1 MNMLRLLFVTII
13 LAAFTALSAC
23 QTGGTVTPGRT
34 ASDAPKSSRI
44 AGAYA
49 LGTGD
54 RLRITVFGE
63 PDLSGQFEVDGTGAI
78 SISLIGQVMAAGLT
92 TQQLEQTI
100 STKLADGYMR
110 HPQVSAEI
118 INYRPYYILG
128 EVNTAGEYPYNS
140 GLSVLN
146 AVASAGGFTYRAN
159 KRVVYIKSMTG
170 GDEVAYELNSQILV
184 QPGDTI
190 RIGER
195 IF

>member
-1 MNMLRLLFVTII
+1 MTMLRLQFAALI
-13 LAAFTALSAC
+13 LAAFTALAAC
-23 QTGGTVTPGRT
+23 QTGGAITQERGADT
-34 ASDAPKSSRI
+34 PKSSRA

-63 PDLSGQFEVDGTGAI
+63 PDLSGEFEVDGTGAI

-92 TQQLEQTI
+92 SQQLEQTI
-100 STKLADGYMR
+100 TAKLADGYLR
-110 HPQVSAEI
+110 QPQVSAEI

>member
-1 MNMLRLLFVTII
+1 MNRLRWLFAAMI
-13 LAAFTALSAC
+13 LTTFTALAAC
-23 QTGGTVTPGRT
+23 QTGGTVTQQRG
-34 ASDAPKSSRI
+34 SDAPKSSRA

-63 PDLSGQFEVDGTGAI
+63 PDLSGEFEVDGTGAI

-92 TQQLEQTI
+92 SQQLEQTI
-100 STKLADGYMR
+100 TAKLADGYLR
-110 HPQVSAEI
+110 QPQVSAEI

-128 EVNTAGEYPYNS
+128 EVNTAGEYPYTS

>member
-1 MNMLRLLFVTII
+1 MTILRCLPVALLLGLMII
-13 LAAFTALSAC
+13 LTAC
-23 QTGGTVTPGRT
+23 QSGNPITQNRST
-34 ASDAPKSSRI
+34 DQLKSTRV

-49 LGTGD
+49 LGPGD
-54 RLRITVFGE
+54 RIRITVFGE
-63 PDLSGQFEVDGTGAI
+63 PDLSGEFEVDGTGAI
-78 SISLIGQVMAAGLT
+78 SLSLIGQVSAAGLT
-92 TQQLEQTI
+92 TQQLEQTVNA
-100 STKLADGYMR
+100 KLADGYLR
-110 HPQVSAEI
+110 NPQVSAEV

-128 EVNTAGEYPYNS
+128 EVNTAGEYAYTS

-159 KRVVYIKSMTG
+159 KRVVYIKSVDG
-170 GDEVAYELNSQILV
+170 VDEAAYELNSQVLV